1 MNSSADDASSIY
13 SRPQEVP
20 KRALTWDLIPIILP
34 IRHDLPEINSL
45 DHQIA
50 VAKGSTMA
58 LETTRTR
65 MQITKG
71 RRPVSLSELKIEKL
85 RQRDQQE
92 TENQFYRSCFEN
104 LSELLTD
111 VLNIANMLELEPN
124 EIGPGRIREI
134 IVRLR
139 AALDKSR
146 VREAQAEQEWKRQ
159 WSVSR
164 LWRPAGRWI

>member
-13 SRPQEVP
+13 SRPSDVP

-34 IRHDLPEINSL
+34 ISHDLPEINSL

-50 VAKGSTMA
+50 VANGSTMA
-58 LETTRTR
+58 LEMMRTR
-65 MQITKG
+65 MQSTKG
-71 RRPVSLSELKIEKL
+71 RSPLSLSELKAEKL

-104 LSELLTD
+104 LSELLSD
-111 VLNIANMLELEPN
+111 VLSVTHMLELKASEFN
-124 EIGPGRIREI
+124 QSSIREI
-134 IVRLR
+134 TVRLR

-164 LWRPAGRWI
+164 IWKPAGRWL

>member
-1 MNSSADDASSIY
+1 M
-13 SRPQEVP
+13 Q
-20 KRALTWDLIPIILP
+20 
-34 IRHDLPEINSL
+34 
-45 DHQIA
+45 
-50 VAKGSTMA
+50 
-58 LETTRTR
+58 TTKRTR
-65 MQITKG
+65 
-71 RRPVSLSELKIEKL
+71 PLSLSELKTEKL

-104 LSELLTD
+104 LSELLID
-111 VLNIANMLELEPN
+111 VLNIVNVLELEPN

>member
-13 SRPQEVP
+13 SRPPDVP

-50 VAKGSTMA
+50 VANGSTMA

-65 MQITKG
+65 MQNTKA
-71 RRPVSLSELKIEKL
+71 RNPLSLAELKAEKL

-104 LSELLTD
+104 LGELLSD
-111 VLNIANMLELEPN
+111 VLAVAHMLEL
-124 EIGPGRIREI
+124 GASGLGQSSIREI

-146 VREAQAEQEWKRQ
+146 VRDAQAEQEWKRQ
-159 WSVSR
+159 WSISR
-164 LWRPAGRWI
+164 IWRPAERWL

>member
-1 MNSSADDASSIY
+1 
-13 SRPQEVP
+13 
-20 KRALTWDLIPIILP
+20 
-34 IRHDLPEINSL
+34 
-45 DHQIA
+45 
-50 VAKGSTMA
+50 
-58 LETTRTR
+58 

-124 EIGPGRIREI
+124 EIGQGRIREI